1 LVPNNGKTRVG
12 EKKRR
17 LYNLKHTMKFVK
29 NGGGSVMGFYGTHG
43 NCNSHECHR
52 DPDDETVVDVVTD
65 WLEQ

>member
-1 LVPNNGKTRVG
+1 
-12 EKKRR
+12 
-17 LYNLKHTMKFVK
+17 MKFVK